1 MPHINISKFNEND
14 DIEEIF
20 ILNSHA
26 VKLTKNGS
34 TYMTVELRDGS
45 GVIKGNLWT
54 VPDGLPDTL
63 TDGDFVKASF
73 HTEMYKGNMQ
83 ANIQEIQNVHPTPAD
98 MEGVVPLSAEDPELL
113 YAEILEES
121 RGLRAPYGAMILDAY
136 AGKYHDLLMTSPA
149 AKSMHHAEIG
159 GLLQH
164 TVEMLR
170 TAKALCSVY
179 DRFQP
184 VDKDLLY
191 TAIILHDFG
200 KIWEFTPG
208 PTGLVA
214 DYSKRG
220 NLLGHIYMGAEFAAS
235 LARKH
240 GLDPEHT
247 LLLQHLILSHHGK
260 LEYGSPEE
268 PKAIEAFILHE
279 VDDISAKYHEY
290 HDALKPVEP
299 GQFSDPVFALGNIR
313 LYKPLPYP
321 EEKDNGADK
330 KA

>member
-1 MPHINISKFNEND
+1 MPHINIAKFENNQ

-20 ILNSHA
+20 ILNSHS
-26 VKLTKNGS
+26 VKMTKTGS

-54 VPDGLPDTL
+54 VPAGLADML
-63 TDGDFVKASF
+63 TDGDFVKAAF
-73 HTEMYKGNMQ
+73 HTEMYKGAMQ
-83 ANIQEIQNVHPTPAD
+83 ANIDTIQNVHPAPAD
-98 MEGVVPLSAEDPELL
+98 MEGVVPISAEDPELL

-121 RGLRAPYGAMILDAY
+121 RSLKAPYGAMILDAF
-136 AGKYHDLLMTSPA
+136 AGKYHDLLMKSPA

-164 TVEMLR
+164 TVEVLR
-170 TAKALCSVY
+170 TAKAIAAVY
-179 DRFQP
+179 KAYQP
-184 VDKDLLY
+184 VDEDLLY
-191 TAIILHDFG
+191 TAVILHDFG

-235 LARKH
+235 LARKN

-260 LEYGSPEE
+260 LEYGSPEV
-268 PKAIEAFILHE
+268 PKTVEAFILHE
-279 VDDISAKYHEY
+279 ADDISAKYHEI

-299 GQFSDPVFALGNIR
+299 GEFSDPVFALGNAR

-321 EEKDNGADK
+321 AEDNCQ
-330 KA
+330 